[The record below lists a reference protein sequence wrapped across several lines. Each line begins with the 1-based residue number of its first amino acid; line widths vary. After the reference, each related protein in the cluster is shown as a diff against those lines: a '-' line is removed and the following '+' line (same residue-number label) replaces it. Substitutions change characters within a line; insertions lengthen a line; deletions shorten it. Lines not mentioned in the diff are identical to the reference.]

1 MTGGDFFECADTAV
15 SSESIS
21 PEALWFFSFLFVM
34 LTTVLLFNM
43 LIAMCAAATYAAT
56 YGHMHVGRAAQMYS
70 LGASHISC
78 TTNTLPYPQPLPL
91 PPFLPRMADSF
102 VAIQAS
108 SSTNYLFLF
117 AQRTL
122 ALQNDPPTPPPL
134 NVVGLPC
141 KAMCLLWGWLRPA
154 AKQERYVVK
163 ANAQAPRPEVAGD
176 SGQTG
181 RDPEWDTKQGD
192 VDSFKKETSPSPS
205 ALEAAASRKAET
217 SASEAETAAGSE
229 LKASVL
235 ANAAAD
241 KARLSFGSV
250 SSELRV
256 EVSSSAGSVSMGSVS
271 SKEAPAAIAEGP
283 TFVEKMMP
291 LAEKITEYILDHQD
305 NSI

>member
-1 MTGGDFFECADTAV
+1 MADT
-15 SSESIS
+15 
-21 PEALWFFSFLFVM
+21 
-34 LTTVLLFNM
+34 
-43 LIAMCAAATYAAT
+43 
-56 YGHMHVGRAAQMYS
+56 
-70 LGASHISC
+70 
-78 TTNTLPYPQPLPL
+78 
-91 PPFLPRMADSF
+91 F

-154 AKQERYVVK
+154 AKQERYAVK
-163 ANAQAPRPEVAGD
+163 ANAQAPRPEAAGD
-176 SGQTG
+176 SGQSSG
-181 RDPEWDTKQGD
+181 RDPEWGTKQGD
-192 VDSFKKETSPSPS
+192 VNSFKKQTSPSPS

-250 SSELRV
+250 SSELRSPSS
-256 EVSSSAGSVSMGSVS
+256 EHGPQPAEAEQSSSMGSVSMGSVS
-271 SKEAPAAIAEGP
+271 SKEAPAAIAESP
-283 TFVEKMMP
+283 TFAEKMMP

-305 NSI
+305 NSIQIDIDR

>member
-1 MTGGDFFECADTAV
+1 MAKTFDNI
-15 SSESIS
+15 SE
-21 PEALWFFSFLFVM
+21 
-34 LTTVLLFNM
+34 
-43 LIAMCAAATYAAT
+43 
-56 YGHMHVGRAAQMYS
+56 
-70 LGASHISC
+70 AS
-78 TTNTLPYPQPLPL
+78 
-91 PPFLPRMADSF
+91 A
-102 VAIQAS
+102 
-108 SSTNYLFLF
+108 TNYLFLF

-154 AKQERYVVK
+154 AKQQRYVVK

-241 KARLSFGSV
+241 KFKARLSFGSI

-271 SKEAPAAIAEGP
+271 SKEAPAAIAESP

-305 NSI
+305 NSIQIDIVIERYRYI

>member
-1 MTGGDFFECADTAV
+1 MWAGQRKCIALGPHTSHAQLQHAFAPISSYLVPGTA
-15 SSESIS
+15 
-21 PEALWFFSFLFVM
+21 
-34 LTTVLLFNM
+34 
-43 LIAMCAAATYAAT
+43 
-56 YGHMHVGRAAQMYS
+56 
-70 LGASHISC
+70 
-78 TTNTLPYPQPLPL
+78 NTLPYPQPYITLTLPL
-91 PPFLPRMADSF
+91 FLPRMADSF

-241 KARLSFGSV
+241 KARLSFGSI

-271 SKEAPAAIAEGP
+271 SKEAPAAIAESP

-305 NSI
+305 NSIQIDIVIERYR